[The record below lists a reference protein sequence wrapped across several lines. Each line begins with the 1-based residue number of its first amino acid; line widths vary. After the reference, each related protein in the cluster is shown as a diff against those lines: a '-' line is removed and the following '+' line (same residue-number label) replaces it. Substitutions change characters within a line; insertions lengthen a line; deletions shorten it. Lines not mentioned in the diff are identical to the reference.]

1 MDTPPSN
8 EQPTI
13 ETTTR
18 QQPMSL
24 DDLEKRLALLTG
36 AGVRQYEDGGL
47 RIAFGAKRGPVGDET
62 YEEIL
67 QRLIVAE
74 GKRG

>member
-1 MDTPPSN
+1 MDTQPSN

-13 ETTTR
+13 ETTSR
-18 QQPMSL
+18 QQPTSL

-36 AGVRQYEDGGL
+36 SGVRQYEDGGL
-47 RIAFGAKRGPVGDET
+47 RIAFGAKRSAAGEES
-62 YEEIL
+62 YEELL
-67 QRLIVAE
+67 QKLIVAE